1 APQAGAYQPVQAS
14 VDGRAQRPS
23 RSDGSK
29 RDEVPNLLLPPRAKV
44 LQAVK
49 SEARVSEAALVDDQ
63 ARREPARGDSG
74 HDLVVAQDLRLQVIA
89 PQGEEQLRRRRSAG
103 PRAPLPR
110 QVDVRLPCDDERT
123 RSEEHTSEL
132 QSRENLVC

>member
-1 APQAGAYQPVQAS
+1 LVDVQVDVALTDGWVHLLRMLGHVRPRELRLGERAPQAGAYQPVQAS

-23 RSDGSK
+23 RSDSSK

-74 HDLVVAQDLRLQVIA
+74 HDLIVAQDLGLQVIA
-89 PQGEEQLRRRRSAG
+89 PQG
-103 PRAPLPR
+103 
-110 QVDVRLPCDDERT
+110 
-123 RSEEHTSEL
+123 
-132 QSRENLVC
+132 